1 MLKRL
6 VRALGAVLFAALS
19 LSAVNAR
26 AAASDALDLAALNGK
41 VVYVD
46 FWASWC
52 VPCRDSFPWMN
63 ELQHEFGKQ
72 GLVIVAVNV
81 DHERSDADD
90 FLRQLSPDFGVRYDP
105 QGLLAEQFHVK
116 GMPTSVLIDRT
127 GKVVTQHTGFR
138 LADRGALRD
147 QVRALLVT
155 P

>member
-6 VRALGAVLFAALS
+6 VRTLCAVLCAAMSLGAV
-19 LSAVNAR
+19 SAWAVT
-26 AAASDALDLAALNGK
+26 SDALDLASLNGK

-72 GLVIVAVNV
+72 GLVIVAVNL
-81 DHERSDADD
+81 DHERSDAED
-90 FLRQLSPDFGVRYDP
+90 FLRRLTPDFGISYDP
-105 QGLLAEQFHVK
+105 QGLLAERFHVK
-116 GMPTSVLIDRT
+116 GMPTSVLIDRN

-155 P
+155 H